1 MITRE
6 QLWDA
11 YNKLEQPNA
20 NAQEVYEGLVK
31 VATEDLDA
39 IMQEIYTNVVLA
51 EDVPFDTLQKLYAKL
66 GNYIYYIGERLEKI
80 GLSADVSEHSM
91 KERYNA
97 AYNDNLINPSD
108 NKKRTANELTAIAE
122 EASMSEAVLNDLY
135 MRAYKT
141 VKFKVDSALGMVNT
155 LSRLFSKK
163 MQELN
168 FSSQFDNSRLL
179 ME

>member
-66 GNYIYYIGERLEKI
+66 GCL
-80 GLSADVSEHSM
+80 
-91 KERYNA
+91 
-97 AYNDNLINPSD
+97 
-108 NKKRTANELTAIAE
+108 
-122 EASMSEAVLNDLY
+122 
-135 MRAYKT
+135 
-141 VKFKVDSALGMVNT
+141 
-155 LSRLFSKK
+155 
-163 MQELN
+163 
-168 FSSQFDNSRLL
+168 
-179 ME
+179 